1 MHTGTHIDA
10 PLHMVVDGD
19 TFESVPLESLVG
31 QAKLFDLT
39 DVEDGI
45 SKEDLEKFEIEKGDF
60 ILLKTKNS
68 FEENLI
74 LILFILRKMGQSI
87 LLK

>member
-1 MHTGTHIDA
+1 MELDVHTGTHIDA

-45 SKEDLEKFEIEKGDF
+45 SKQ
-60 ILLKTKNS
+60 T
-68 FEENLI
+68 
-74 LILFILRKMGQSI
+74 
-87 LLK
+87 